1 MDISPELLQQYIKIV
16 DKKTE
21 TLYNSIKITEQE
33 ISEIRAIQAKVF
45 ILNHIALDKKRNKC
59 NSKRN

>member
-1 MDISPELLQQYIKIV
+1 MDISPELLQQYVKIV

-33 ISEIRAIQAKVF
+33 ISEIRAIQAKV
-45 ILNHIALDKKRNKC
+45 
-59 NSKRN
+59 